1 MQSSYLPR
9 KHKVVGYIIMIIM
22 YLYPGICI
30 YADTVV
36 L

>member
-9 KHKVVGYIIMIIM
+9 KHKVVGYIIM